1 MLLFRRIV
9 GVPAGTGSRGGRL
22 RRIDGR
28 LFAGIIVVIN
38 DRDRVSI
45 EFRVCEKSAGVA
57 EIHNGEIL
65 FAIIGLE
72 SCTTTDDLFE
82 LGHGVYVVVQ
92 NDEPACFAVHASC
105 HQFGSRNDHGI
116 FAILCD
122 EVVELRLA
130 LGVVA
135 GNAHDILGV
144 LSHKVAVLIHE
155 RLPHT
160 LCMVYIHT
168 EYDGLGKAVVL
179 LQKASNT
186 FCNGIGTLINDEV
199 LVVVLGIVLTV
210 INLIAVDIPLSRC
223 GTPAFQIFVQTDTEN
238 FVRRKET
245 VVDTLLQTVC
255 IDGFAE
261 VRDIGYLFRFL
272 RRSRHADL
280 GGAVEVFEYSAP
292 AGILLGT
299 ATVTLIDD
307 NKVEEIRLECT
318 ERLFILI
325 TGQLLIKG
333 QIQLIGAVQLFALD
347 FRHDLCKRLEVLLH
361 GLVDKNVAVSKE
373 QDLFLSAGFPKA
385 MNNLERSISLA
396 SAGRHNEE
404 NAVLPTG
411 NRINGAVDGDALIVA
426 RGLITQLEIVRLGNK
441 LFLLRREMLVADV
454 PLPEIIRRGKL
465 LQHQFTLFA
474 GFHIVFQETVAI

>member
-1 MLLFRRIV
+1 M
-9 GVPAGTGSRGGRL
+9 
-22 RRIDGR
+22 
-28 LFAGIIVVIN
+28 
-38 DRDRVSI
+38 
-45 EFRVCEKSAGVA
+45 
-57 EIHNGEIL
+57 
-65 FAIIGLE
+65 
-72 SCTTTDDLFE
+72 
-82 LGHGVYVVVQ
+82 
-92 NDEPACFAVHASC
+92 
-105 HQFGSRNDHGI
+105 
-116 FAILCD
+116 
-122 EVVELRLA
+122 
-130 LGVVA
+130 
-135 GNAHDILGV
+135 
-144 LSHKVAVLIHE
+144 
-155 RLPHT
+155 
-160 LCMVYIHT
+160 
-168 EYDGLGKAVVL
+168 
-179 LQKASNT
+179 
-186 FCNGIGTLINDEV
+186 
-199 LVVVLGIVLTV
+199 
-210 INLIAVDIPLSRC
+210 
-223 GTPAFQIFVQTDTEN
+223 
-238 FVRRKET
+238 
-245 VVDTLLQTVC
+245 
-255 IDGFAE
+255 
-261 VRDIGYLFRFL
+261 
-272 RRSRHADL
+272 
-280 GGAVEVFEYSAP
+280 EVFEYSAP

-454 PLPEIIRRGKL
+454 PLPEIMRRGKL